1 MLRLD
6 RDAVICDL
14 AETYGIFNY
23 QALPVKLLATLVV
36 GLREDSRIMRK
47 ISGNK
52 IPRADILLAAAVDRL
67 SAIAWMLS
75 DNGANEASRPK
86 SIVKALLGTPEQAS
100 TSDVEVCDTPEDY
113 EAEWSRR
120 TGVHHGQE

>member
-36 GLREDSRIMRK
+36 GLREDSRIVRK

-52 IPRADILLAAAVDRL
+52 IPREDVLLAAAVDRL
-67 SAIAWMLS
+67 STIAWMLS
-75 DNGANEASRPK
+75 DNGANGTDRPK
-86 SIVKALLGTPEQAS
+86 SIVEALLGAPDQTS
-100 TSDVEVCDTPEDY
+100 SSDVEAFYTPEDY
-113 EAEWSRR
+113 EAEWFRR
-120 TGVHHGQE
+120 TGVSHGQE